1 MEDDL
6 GRLSDALKKLQR
18 IIYALNTELREVF
31 ELKATLQ
38 ELDDAYKYLSSV
50 LSVSPELEKPVAQFV
65 RENDLLVT
73 FKEMR
78 ARYDALSTVLRR
90 YDALISEIEE
100 HLERY
105 RNYRYYMFKEDED
118 AVRFLDILLSRAGN
132 VVVRPLIVDSVD
144 VGKIAKNLSIKQRGK
159 FSFEVPGEK
168 LAEVLMYIMKRYPKA
183 GFVVQANTLKA
194 TWKPDIGTLR
204 VETEKE
210 RILECDRIA
219 QRLDATVLDI

>member
-1 MEDDL
+1 MEEDL
-6 GRLSDALKKLQR
+6 GRLNDALRKLR
-18 IIYALNTELREVF
+18 RVIYALNTELREVF
-31 ELKATLQ
+31 ELRATLQ
-38 ELDDAYKYLSSV
+38 ELDDAYRYMSSV
-50 LSVSPELEKPVAQFV
+50 LGTSPELEKSVAQFV

-73 FKEMR
+73 FKEMK
-78 ARYDALSTVLRR
+78 ARYDALMAVLRR
-90 YDALISEIEE
+90 YEALISDIEE

-105 RNYRYYMFKEDED
+105 RDYRYYMFKEDED

-132 VVVRPLIVDSVD
+132 VIVRPLIVDTVD
-144 VGKIAKNLSIKQRGK
+144 VGKIAKNLSVRQRGK

-183 GFVVQANTLKA
+183 GFVVQANILKA

-219 QRLDATVLDI
+219 QKLDATVLDI

>member
-6 GRLSDALKKLQR
+6 GRLTDALKKLQK

-38 ELDDAYKYLSSV
+38 ELEESYKYLSSV
-50 LSVSPELEKPVAQFV
+50 LETSPELERKVAQFV
-65 RENDLLVT
+65 RENDILVT

-90 YDALISEIEE
+90 YEDLLSDIESR
-100 HLERY
+100 LERY
-105 RNYRYYMFKEDED
+105 RNYRYYMFKEDD
-118 AVRFLDILLSRAGN
+118 DVVRFLDLVLSRAGN
-132 VVVRPLIVDSVD
+132 VVVRPLIVDTVDIGKMAKDLSVRQ
-144 VGKIAKNLSIKQRGK
+144 SGK

-183 GFVVQANTLKA
+183 GFVVRANTLKA

-204 VETEKE
+204 VESEKE
-210 RILECDRIA
+210 RILECDRVA
-219 QRLDATVLDI
+219 QRLDGTILDI